1 MIGANRPAPS
11 HVAALVLVATSTLAP
26 SAPLGAR
33 MHRASSAVV
42 ASVGNRIHEQQAQID
57 ATHKR
62 LEEKRGLLR
71 FQEAR
76 AQDLR
81 RQLDETARDISRVTA
96 TLDELDALVRHNE
109 RKLAWNRL
117 QLDAAEK
124 TLARH
129 NDALRRRL
137 VDAYE
142 RGDLGY
148 VNVLLSSTS
157 FSDFVERW
165 DDIRYLISANEK
177 TVRERRSAERGV
189 ALARRSLQGQRAEI
203 DASLQRQ
210 QQAKYHLAALAN
222 ERVELVRA
230 ADAQRRSVSLEVAQ
244 LEELSAAQEAA
255 LERYIR
261 ERQREEAARRA
272 AEAEAR
278 RRAAQLAGQAL
289 PPAVESGPIAF
300 AWPASGPITDPFGMR
315 MHPVTHQWRMHN
327 GLDIGAPMGATITA
341 SAPGKVIY
349 AGWEGGYG
357 NTIIIDHGSATSTL
371 YGHCSQ
377 LFVSEGQD
385 VQRGQAIGAVG
396 STGVSTGPHLHFEI
410 RINGVAVDPSSRL
423 R

>member
-1 MIGANRPAPS
+1 MATATIAGATFAP
-11 HVAALVLVATSTLAP
+11 VAIAARTPHRVL
-26 SAPLGAR
+26 GI
-33 MHRASSAVV
+33 VV
-42 ASVGNRIHEQQAQID
+42 ASVGNRIREQQAEID
-57 ATHKR
+57 ATRKR
-62 LEEKRGLLR
+62 LDQKRGLLH
-71 FQEAR
+71 FQETR
-76 AQDLR
+76 AQNLR
-81 RQLDETARDISRVTA
+81 EQLAETNRGISHVTS
-96 TLDELDALVRHNE
+96 TLDVLDALVTHNK
-109 RKLAWNRL
+109 RKLAWNHV
-117 QLDAAEK
+117 QLDAAER

-129 NDALRRRL
+129 NQALRRRL

-165 DDIRYLISANEK
+165 DDIRYLITANQK

-189 ALARRSLQGQRAEI
+189 AKARRSLEGERAEI
-203 DASLQRQ
+203 DSSIRRQ
-210 QQAKYHLAALAN
+210 QQARFQLAALAS

-230 ADAQRRSVSLEVAQ
+230 ADVQRRSVSLEVAQ
-244 LEELSAAQEAA
+244 LEEMSASQEAQ

-278 RRAAQLAGQAL
+278 RRAAQLAGRAA
-289 PPAVESGPIAF
+289 PPSGPELGPSEF

-349 AGWEGGYG
+349 SGWEGGYG
-357 NTIIIDHGSATSTL
+357 NTIIIDHGGNASTL

-396 STGVSTGPHLHFEI
+396 STGIATGPHLHFEI